1 MHGMEILVVTSDSAR
16 AQALCQ
22 SLREGG
28 HLVASEPDTVVAG
41 SQLAGGF
48 LDVVVVDLAL
58 PGLDPAG
65 LGRALLPPSAFS
77 HPEPLESVERRHI
90 LATLAYTGGN
100 KRRAASLL
108 GIARSTLIQKIRRY
122 EIRLPALPE

>member
-1 MHGMEILVVTSDSAR
+1 MVGLEVLVVASDPLR
-16 AQALCQ
+16 AQALSQ

-28 HLVASEPDTVVAG
+28 HLVASEPDTAIAG
-41 SQLAGGF
+41 SQLAGGL
-48 LDVVVVDLAL
+48 LDAVVIDLAL
-58 PGLDPAG
+58 PGLDPGG
-65 LGRALLPPSAFS
+65 LGRALLPPSAAPV
-77 HPEPLESVERRHI
+77 PEPLDSVERRHI

-122 EIRLPALPE
+122 EIRLPALLE